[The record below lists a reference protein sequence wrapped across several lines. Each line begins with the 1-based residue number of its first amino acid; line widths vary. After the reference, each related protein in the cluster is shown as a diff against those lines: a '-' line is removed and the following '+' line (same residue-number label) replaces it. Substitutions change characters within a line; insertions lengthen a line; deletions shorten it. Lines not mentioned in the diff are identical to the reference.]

1 MITIKVERNIYR
13 MNNKEFIAKL
23 AKRCKMSP
31 AETAANVEGLVATVT
46 EGLKDNDMFN
56 ISGFGVLEV
65 KMRKERLSVNPKT
78 GQRFLV
84 PPKVVPAFRPSN
96 KLKDKFN

>member
-1 MITIKVERNIYR
+1 
-13 MNNKEFIAKL
+13 MNNKEFITKL
-23 AKRCKMSP
+23 AKKCGVTPSD
-31 AETAANVEGLVATVT
+31 ATANVDTFISVVT
-46 EGLKDNDMFN
+46 ERLKENDQLN

-84 PPKVVPAFRPSN
+84 PPKIVPTFRPSN
-96 KLKDKFN
+96 KLKDKFK

>member
-1 MITIKVERNIYR
+1 
-13 MNNKEFIAKL
+13 MNNKEFITKL
-23 AKRCKMSP
+23 AKRCNITI
-31 AETAANVEGLVATVT
+31 AEAITNVDAFVNVMTDR
-46 EGLKDNDMFN
+46 LKENDQLN

-84 PPKVVPAFRPSN
+84 PPKVVPTFRPSN
-96 KLKDKFN
+96 KLKEKFNERG

>member
-1 MITIKVERNIYR
+1 
-13 MNNKEFIAKL
+13 MNNKEFITKL
-23 AKRCKMSP
+23 AKRCKVSP
-31 AETAANVEGLVATVT
+31 AEATTNVEGLVTTLT
-46 EGLKDNDMFN
+46 EGLKENDQFN

-65 KMRKERLSVNPKT
+65 KMRKERLSVNLKT

-96 KLKDKFN
+96 KLKDKFNG

>member
-1 MITIKVERNIYR
+1 MS
-13 MNNKEFIAKL
+13 NKEFITKL
-23 AKRCKMSP
+23 AKRCNVTI
-31 AETAANVEGLVATVT
+31 AEATTNVDALVNVMTDR
-46 EGLKDNDMFN
+46 LKENDQLN

-84 PPKVVPAFRPSN
+84 PPKVVPSFRPSN
-96 KLKDKFN
+96 KLKEKFNEKG